1 MKKVMIFTYIF
12 LILLSEI
19 TNAKE
24 IKSEHKRYIKFDVDS
39 VIFNDQ
45 SAMTTGIFLRP
56 NDYAVLQGG
65 MALGNDDG
73 YGCYIGI
80 KITLPTF
87 YIKKKK

>member
-1 MKKVMIFTYIF
+1 MRKAIILTYIF
-12 LILLSEI
+12 FILLSKT
-19 TNAKE
+19 TNAEE
-24 IKSEHKRYIKFDVDS
+24 IKSEHKTYIKFDVDS
-39 VIFNDQ
+39 VVFNDQ

-87 YIKKKK
+87 YIKKK

>member
-1 MKKVMIFTYIF
+1 MRKAIILTYIF
-12 LILLSEI
+12 FILLSKT
-19 TNAKE
+19 TNAEE
-24 IKSEHKRYIKFDVDS
+24 IKSERKTYIKFDVDS
-39 VIFNDQ
+39 VVFNDQ

-80 KITLPTF
+80 KIALPTF
-87 YIKKKK
+87 YIKKK